1 MIPDPLGAL
10 KRRTEIATWVAREVL
25 PLEGRVRAWLNRAQ
39 VSKADADELIQEA
52 YCRIAMLDSI
62 DHIETPYA
70 YFHSIV
76 RNLLLRRLRRERV
89 VPIEAFA
96 EIEALHDDR
105 PSPEQLAANKVACR
119 TLMTIIAALPDR
131 CRQIVQL
138 RKIEGWSQKQIALH
152 LGTTEKAVE
161 KQVWLGIRLVRQAWA
176 NAEQEFDTHLATLAQ
191 RTGEGR

>member
-1 MIPDPLGAL
+1 MAQEHLTAL
-10 KRRTEIATWVAREVL
+10 KRRNEIAKWVAREVL

-52 YCRIAMLDSI
+52 YCRIAMLDAI
-62 DHIETPYA
+62 DHIEAPYA

-89 VPIEAFA
+89 VPLEAFA

-105 PSPEQLAANKVACR
+105 PSPEQLAAGKVAYAR
-119 TLMTIIAALPDR
+119 ILTLIAALPER

-138 RKIEGWSQKQIALH
+138 RKIEGWSQKQIAVH

-161 KQVWLGIRLVRQAWA
+161 KQVWVGVRLIRQAWA
-176 NAEQEFDTHLATLAQ
+176 DAEREIADGMDDAAMA
-191 RTGEGR
+191 RGDRR

>member
-1 MIPDPLGAL
+1 MVPEHLKAL
-10 KRRTEIATWVAREVL
+10 KRRSEIATWVAKEVL
-25 PLEGRVRAWLNRAQ
+25 PLEPRVRAWLSRAQ
-39 VSKADADELIQEA
+39 VARADADELIQEA
-52 YCRIAMLDSI
+52 YCRISMLDSV

-89 VPIEAFA
+89 VAFETFA

-105 PSPEQLAANKVACR
+105 PSPEQLAATKIACAKMMMIIADLPERCR
-119 TLMTIIAALPDR
+119 T
-131 CRQIVQL
+131 IVEL

-161 KQVWLGIRLVRQAWA
+161 KQIWLGVRLVRQAWKS
-176 NAEQEFDTHLATLAQ
+176 AEDARDPD
-191 RTGEGR
+191 RTTIAHISGDGR

>member
-1 MIPDPLGAL
+1 M
-10 KRRTEIATWVAREVL
+10 
-25 PLEGRVRAWLNRAQ
+25 RAWLNRAQ

-62 DHIETPYA
+62 DHIESPYA

-76 RNLLLRRLRRERV
+76 RNLMLRRLRRARV
-89 VPIEAFA
+89 VPLHAFA
-96 EIEALHDDR
+96 ELETLHDDR
-105 PSPEQLAANKVACR
+105 PSPEQSAAGKVAY
-119 TLMTIIAALPDR
+119 TKMLSFMAALPES

-161 KQVWLGIRLVRQAWA
+161 KQVWVGVRLIRKAWA
-176 NAEQEFDTHLATLAQ
+176 NAEQQMADVMNDSAQ
-191 RTGEGR
+191 AGGDRR